1 MEADHIMRYAVV
13 ITFVVSL
20 QILSG
25 YCRNHKVGFGKAG
38 SLGAVFGLSFVAV
51 LYFINEFVVS
61 RIGYESNNVD
71 LSSILVALAV
81 GVSVS
86 AISCI
91 YGAYKGQVD

>member
-1 MEADHIMRYAVV
+1 MEADRIMRYAV
-13 ITFVVSL
+13 IIIFVVSL

-25 YCRNHKVGFGKAG
+25 YCRNHKVGFCKAG
-38 SLGAVFGLSFVAV
+38 LLGAVFGLSFVAI

-61 RIGYESNNVD
+61 RIGNNVD

-86 AISCI
+86 AINCM
-91 YGAYKGQVD
+91 YGAYKGKMD